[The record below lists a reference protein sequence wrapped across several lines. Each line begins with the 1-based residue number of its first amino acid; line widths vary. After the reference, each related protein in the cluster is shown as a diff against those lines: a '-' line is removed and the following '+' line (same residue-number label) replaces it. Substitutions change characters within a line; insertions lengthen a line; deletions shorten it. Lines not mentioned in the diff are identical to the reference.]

1 MEITVLEHTKQR
13 LTFEI
18 KGEGHTFCNVLR
30 KELWLGK
37 SPEVA
42 GYTIEHSL
50 VSQPLFVVES
60 DKQDPVALLTGAVER
75 LQKKTAELQEKF
87 KKL

>member
-1 MEITVLEHTKQR
+1 MELAVLEHSKQR
-13 LTFEI
+13 LKFEL

-37 SPEVA
+37 APDIA
-42 GYTIEHSL
+42 GYAIEHSL
-50 VSQPLFVVES
+50 VSQPIFVVES
-60 DKQDPVALLTGAVER
+60 DKQDPASLLSGAVER

>member
-13 LTFEI
+13 LKFEL
-18 KGEGHTFCNVLR
+18 KGEGHTFCNILR

-37 SPEVA
+37 EPDIA
-42 GYTIEHSL
+42 GYSIEHSL
-50 VSQPLFVVES
+50 VSQPVFVVES
-60 DKQDPVALLTGAVER
+60 DKQDPVALLSAAVDR
-75 LQKKTAELQEKF
+75 LQKKTSELQEKF

>member
-13 LTFEI
+13 LKFELQ
-18 KGEGHTFCNVLR
+18 GEGHTFCNILR

-37 SPEVA
+37 EPDIA
-42 GYTIEHSL
+42 GYAIEHAL
-50 VSQPLFVVES
+50 VSQPVFVIES
-60 DKQDPVALLTGAVER
+60 DKQDPVALLSAAVER
-75 LQKKTAELQEKF
+75 LQKKTEELQEKF

>member
-1 MEITVLEHTKQR
+1 MEINVLEHTKQR
-13 LTFEI
+13 LQFEL

-37 SPEVA
+37 APEIA
-42 GYTIEHSL
+42 GYAIEHSL
-50 VSQPLFVVES
+50 VSQPVFAVES
-60 DKQDPVALLTGAVER
+60 DKQNPVALLTSAVER

>member
-1 MEITVLEHTKQR
+1 MDLKVLEHGKHR
-13 LTFEI
+13 LVLEVQ
-18 KGEGHTFCNVLR
+18 GEGHTFCNVLR

-37 SPEVA
+37 EPEIA
-42 GYTIEHSL
+42 GYAIEHSL
-50 VSQPLFVVES
+50 VSQPVFVLES
-60 DKQDPVALLTGAVER
+60 ENHDPVSLLTAAVER

>member
-1 MEITVLEHTKQR
+1 MEITVLEHNKQR
-13 LTFEI
+13 LKFEL

-37 SPEVA
+37 ELDIA
-42 GYTIEHSL
+42 GYAIEHSL
-50 VSQPLFVVES
+50 VSQPIFVVES
-60 DKQDPVALLTGAVER
+60 EKQDPVTLLTSAVER

>member
-1 MEITVLEHTKQR
+1 MEINVLEHTKQR
-13 LTFEI
+13 LQFEL

-37 SPEVA
+37 APEIA
-42 GYTIEHSL
+42 GYAIEHSL
-50 VSQPLFVVES
+50 VSQPVFAVES
-60 DKQDPVALLTGAVER
+60 DKQDPAALLTSAVER

>member
-1 MEITVLEHTKQR
+1 MQINVLEHTKQR
-13 LTFEI
+13 LKFEL

-37 SPEVA
+37 ELEIA
-42 GYTIEHSL
+42 GYAIEHSL
-50 VSQPLFVVES
+50 VSQPIFVLES
-60 DKQDPVALLTGAVER
+60 EKHNPISLLTAAVER